1 MKLGH
6 EVDKVKLYNF
16 MKTNDIK
23 QNELSKML
31 GKSACYIS
39 QVMTGRQNLSDD
51 VFEQLAHLM
60 ECDEEELYAKPDTPY
75 SATRKAF
82 VKEEDESP
90 RPTFEER
97 MEDRLMTDE
106 ERRNKFFSSQA
117 FRDMLDKQNETDDS
131 EDQNL
136 IEETTIIE
144 EEEPDEPIV
153 KNPADRMTARIEALT
168 NFLSKAIMNGRKHIG
183 TAELVNILLE

>member
-51 VFEQLAHLM
+51 VIEQLAHLM

-75 SATRKAF
+75 AATRKPF